1 MKKDPLLIVL
11 VICVGIFSYFAAFKG
26 EVHIWMIPI
35 LVALTALWYVASSLV
50 TRKMIEKRR
59 EGESFFFTRAGL
71 VSNNETE
78 LIKGAVAVTG
88 NEIVFYKRKG
98 YFGGIIPIWSCFVSQ
113 LESYSIEKVDDKHDG
128 IIFTLKDD
136 DDKIKVAS
144 SSFKKREEEFRKTIG
159 W

>member
-35 LVALTALWYVASSLV
+35 LVLLTALWYVMTAVV
-50 TRKMIEKRR
+50 TRHMVEKRR
-59 EGESFFFTRAGL
+59 KGETFFFSPASL
-71 VSNNETE
+71 VSKNETE
-78 LIKGAVAVTG
+78 LIKGAVVITG
-88 NEIVFYKRKG
+88 SEIIFYKRKG
-98 YFGGIIPIWSCFVSQ
+98 YFGGITPIWSCFLNQ
-113 LESYSIEKVDDKHDG
+113 LESYSIEKVDDKHNG

-136 DDKIKVAS
+136 DNKIKVAS
-144 SSFKKREEEFRKTIG
+144 SSFKKREDELRAIIG